1 MKYTL
6 FKTALKE
13 ISLIKERKMY
23 ILYFWMFLKYITAG
37 LIPVVSIYFNKV
49 LVSAIVNSSSKE
61 EIIYSVLLLIGLIIF
76 LSITSILLQ
85 GVLDASFLKLRQFEF
100 IRLTKLYRETE
111 YKILE
116 YAKFLDHVN
125 RSQRALN
132 GDNNGFQ
139 GFYSTISRMAAYL
152 VSIVLFS
159 VIFAL
164 FDYLIALLC
173 LVVAIITAFINR
185 YIAKYMDKRQ
195 EDIAHKERETTY
207 YNKTCSNFEYGKD
220 IRMFSLKN
228 YLLNRYENASISYIK
243 VLRDIE
249 RRKLGI
255 AIAELLLL
263 FIEDFG
269 IYYLIVK
276 AYFDGVIDI
285 ASVSLYL
292 TGAISF
298 LTILRQFID
307 LFPTLITNLK
317 ESSEYFNMVEEVSV
331 KKDSKGRKAFDH
343 KRGVSIEFKN
353 VYFKYPNTE
362 RYVLK
367 DLSFKIERGEKIAIV
382 GTNGA
387 GKSTIVKL
395 ISGLFEPDQ
404 GEILIDGVNVKE
416 FNREEYFKMF
426 ATVFQ
431 DFKIY
436 ALPLIENVIGS
447 SYSKE
452 ERIKGEECLDKVGLS
467 SLRTDLKKGYDNE
480 LLKTVDKD
488 GVDLSGGQKQKIAI
502 ARALYKD
509 ANVVILDEPTSALD
523 ALAEA
528 SIYQSF
534 DSLVKDKTSI
544 YISHRLSST
553 KFCSKIFLFSS
564 EGLIESGTHEELMA
578 KKGEYYHIFNV
589 QGKYF
594 KEESV
599 ND

>member
-1 MKYTL
+1 
-6 FKTALKE
+6 
-13 ISLIKERKMY
+13 
-23 ILYFWMFLKYITAG
+23 
-37 LIPVVSIYFNKV
+37 
-49 LVSAIVNSSSKE
+49 
-61 EIIYSVLLLIGLIIF
+61 
-76 LSITSILLQ
+76 
-85 GVLDASFLKLRQFEF
+85 
-100 IRLTKLYRETE
+100 
-111 YKILE
+111 
-116 YAKFLDHVN
+116 
-125 RSQRALN
+125 
-132 GDNNGFQ
+132 
-139 GFYSTISRMAAYL
+139 
-152 VSIVLFS
+152 
-159 VIFAL
+159 
-164 FDYLIALLC
+164 
-173 LVVAIITAFINR
+173 
-185 YIAKYMDKRQ
+185 MDKRQ

-207 YNKTCSNFEYGKD
+207 YNKTCSNFEFGKD

-228 YLLNRYENASISYIK
+228 FLLNRYENASISYIK

-269 IYYLIVK
+269 IYFLIVK

-298 LTILRQFID
+298 LAILRQFID
-307 LFPTLITNLK
+307 LVPTLITNLK
-317 ESSEYFNMVEEVSV
+317 ESSEYFNMVE
-331 KKDSKGRKAFDH
+331 GRKAFDH

-353 VYFKYPNTE
+353 VFFKYPNTE

-534 DSLVKDKTSI
+534 DSLVKDKTCI